1 ITSTATQGS
10 AQIMAELENGWDKQQ
25 AYQDIQ
31 QSVNR
36 ISTFPA
42 QIERPVVSIASRQP
56 DVLEFALF
64 GPLDA
69 FALKRLADEIR
80 DDLLSLPQI
89 NKVEYRSSLAEEI
102 HVEISQQ
109 VLWRYGLQLQDVA
122 AKIADSAIEQSAGTV
137 RTEGGDIQVTLNNRA
152 YWAQEF
158 QSIPLLTDASGVLV
172 TLGDVARIREGF
184 SDSNRETTFNG
195 QEAISFRIY
204 RTENQTPLTVV
215 EAAYKKLDDI
225 IPQLPPGMQ
234 VVITD
239 DDGQTYKDR
248 VGLLMKNAVI
258 GLMLVMIL
266 LSLFLEYR
274 LAFWVTMG
282 IPTAF
287 MGAML
292 LLPQFDLS

>member
-1 ITSTATQGS
+1 
-10 AQIMAELENGWDKQQ
+10 M
-25 AYQDIQ
+25 
-31 QSVNR
+31 
-36 ISTFPA
+36 
-42 QIERPVVSIASRQP
+42 VSIASRQP

-152 YWAQEF
+152 LLGAGSF
-158 QSIPLLTDASGVLV
+158 SRFPLLTDASGVLV

-184 SDSNRETTFNG
+184 SDSNRETTF
-195 QEAISFRIY
+195 
-204 RTENQTPLTVV
+204 
-215 EAAYKKLDDI
+215 
-225 IPQLPPGMQ
+225 
-234 VVITD
+234 
-239 DDGQTYKDR
+239 
-248 VGLLMKNAVI
+248 
-258 GLMLVMIL
+258 
-266 LSLFLEYR
+266 
-274 LAFWVTMG
+274 
-282 IPTAF
+282 
-287 MGAML
+287 
-292 LLPQFDLS
+292 